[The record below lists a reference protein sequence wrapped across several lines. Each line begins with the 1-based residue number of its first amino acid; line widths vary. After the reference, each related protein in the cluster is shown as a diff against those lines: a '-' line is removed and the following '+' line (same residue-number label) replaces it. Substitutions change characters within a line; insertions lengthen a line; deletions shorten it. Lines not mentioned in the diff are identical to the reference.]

1 MKSGPLTIPQNKYM
15 DVVFKGKE
23 LLKKGAFVM
32 ITETA
37 EGGRSCIIGTVESVG
52 RPKDNYFILTFKEAI
67 SSYNKTLGPLRCK
80 MYTQAFTYLVKKY
93 VITVPTKKDVK
104 ALVDAAR
111 KHVGRSLSEY
121 TARKTDWSR
130 NSKHATRKSTGNS
143 GHWLRSGSSN
153 GHLRNNHEE
162 RICKTGNVGDFSR
175 SVVSSPCRFQRE

>member
-15 DVVFKGKE
+15 DVVFKGKK

-111 KHVGRSLSEY
+111 KRVGRRLSEY
-121 TARKTDWSR
+121 NARKKQLETELKTC
-130 NSKHATRKSTGNS
+130 NKEIQGE
-143 GHWLRSGSSN
+143 LRALASLGKFEQSFK
-153 GHLRNNHEE
+153 G
-162 RICKTGNVGDFSR
+162 
-175 SVVSSPCRFQRE
+175 